1 MPRKRT
7 PHHDA
12 EKSLAL
18 QKTMRMRPSG
28 VIAATHKMSS
38 VRGIQNTVR
47 LRWSHMLWAWIS
59 SCTRPFAELIRPK
72 METHFVLKDTAFRD
86 PTISQKHISCKT
98 SFKNRVLRIA
108 PLRKVW
114 LQCHQVILCLPH
126 KSGACHGKAVSLF
139 LFPRLFLFVILSF
152 YDSFSSDFFFLIVM
166 IRESP

>member
-1 MPRKRT
+1 MPRKGT

-28 VIAATHKMSS
+28 VIAATHRMSS

-59 SCTRPFAELIRPK
+59 SCTRPFAELICPK

-126 KSGACHGKAVSLF
+126 KRDTPMAPATEKLF
-139 LFPRLFLFVILSF
+139 LCFSFRDSFFLWFFLSMTLFLLTFSF
-152 YDSFSSDFFFLIVM
+152 
-166 IRESP
+166 